1 MEDGDGE
8 GADSSGVR
16 IFFLICRKLS
26 SQAKVYCAHVVES
39 WVRSPH
45 GRKDLSHRADV
56 FFHAS
61 FVDGFVVVHKYAH
74 ADLVRGDL

>member
-39 WVRSPH
+39 WVRIPH
-45 GRKDLSHRADV
+45 GRIDLSHRADV
-56 FFHAS
+56 FFTLRLWMGLRLA
-61 FVDGFVVVHKYAH
+61 ARTP
-74 ADLVRGDL
+74 VRTL